1 MATAVVLPQ
10 TRAANLHVHNPV
22 TIMSHYTEDELSAY
36 ALRPE
41 GIDDRES
48 VEQHVAVCCDCR
60 NTLEVIE
67 AFDTALH
74 DPLPW
79 EMSAS
84 MAPRPEAPPALLEYA
99 RAISAADAHA
109 RELVM
114 PLVDSAI
121 RFRAARIDHDARFY
135 TLAVMRL
142 LSKIANGMHERQ
154 PQFGLVLADTALAI
168 AEKLPAHLQSESAWY
183 VGTAWKER
191 ANALRYLGRFKEAD
205 EALDRAEE
213 AFESEDHVEPFDLA
227 IVQYVRATL
236 YCQMERFDEVV
247 SFGKSAAETFHQ
259 YGDTRRYLS
268 SLLVEGL
275 GYYSANRD
283 RESVE
288 IMERVATLSRSARET
303 DLLGRALLNA
313 ANSYTR
319 LRDYAKATAY
329 YADAISVMN
338 DLDLPTESAR
348 LNWAMGAL
356 NVEQGDY
363 DSGIAGLDR
372 SRIQLQQ
379 LGMSNDAALA
389 TLDLVAALL
398 AAEQPERVPELCRA
412 ITLTFS
418 SEGMM
423 RSAKKALAY
432 LTEAVTS
439 GDATPESV
447 RHVRAFLEHLPEHP
461 LDEFQQIQ

>member
-1 MATAVVLPQ
+1 
-10 TRAANLHVHNPV
+10 
-22 TIMSHYTEDELSAY
+22 MSHYTEDELSAY
-36 ALRPE
+36 ALRPDA
-41 GIDDRES
+41 IDDREG
-48 VEQHVAVCCDCR
+48 VEQHVAACGDCR
-60 NTLEVIE
+60 NTLDVIE
-67 AFDTALH
+67 AFDIALQ

-79 EMSAS
+79 EMAES
-84 MAPRPEAPPALLEYA
+84 MPVRRDAPPALLDHA
-99 RAISAADAHA
+99 RAIAAADARA

-121 RFRAARIDHDARFY
+121 RFRAARIDDDPRFY
-135 TLAVMRL
+135 TLAVIRL
-142 LSKIANGMHERQ
+142 LSKVANGMHERQ
-154 PQFGLVLADTALAI
+154 PQFGLVLADTALNI
-168 AEKLPAHLQSESAWY
+168 AEKLPANLQAQSAWY

-213 AFESEDHVEPFDLA
+213 AFESDDHVEPFDLA

-236 YCQMERFDEVV
+236 YCQMERFEEVV
-247 SFGKSAAETFHQ
+247 ALGQSAAETFHL

-268 SLLVEGL
+268 ALLVEGL
-275 GYYSANRD
+275 GYYNAGRD

-288 IMERVATLSRSARET
+288 IMERVAALATNAGEI

-313 ANSYTR
+313 ANSYMR
-319 LRDYAKATAY
+319 LRDFGKATVY
-329 YADAISVMN
+329 YADAISVM
-338 DLDLPTESAR
+338 DALDLPTELAR
-348 LNWAMGAL
+348 LHWSLGTL
-356 NVEQGDY
+356 KIEQGDY
-363 DSGIAGLDR
+363 DEGLVGLER

-379 LGMSNDAALA
+379 LGMANDAALV
-389 TLDLVAALL
+389 TLDLVAGLL
-398 AAEQPERVPELCRA
+398 AAEKPERVPELCRA

-423 RSAKKALAY
+423 RNAKKALAY

-439 GDATPESV
+439 GDATPEAV

-461 LDEFQQIQ
+461 NEEFQQIQ

>member
-1 MATAVVLPQ
+1 
-10 TRAANLHVHNPV
+10 
-22 TIMSHYTEDELSAY
+22 MSHYTEDELSAY
-36 ALRPE
+36 ALRPDA
-41 GIDDRES
+41 IDDREG
-48 VEQHVAVCCDCR
+48 VEQHVAACGDCR
-60 NTLEVIE
+60 STLDVIE
-67 AFDTALH
+67 AFDIALQ

-79 EMSAS
+79 EMAES
-84 MAPRPEAPPALLEYA
+84 MPVRRDAPPALLDHA
-99 RAISAADAHA
+99 RAIAAADARA

-121 RFRAARIDHDARFY
+121 RFRAARIDDDPRFY
-135 TLAVMRL
+135 TLAVIRL
-142 LSKIANGMHERQ
+142 LSKVANGMHERQ
-154 PQFGLVLADTALAI
+154 PQFGLVLADTALNI
-168 AEKLPAHLQSESAWY
+168 ADKLPANLQAQSAWY

-213 AFESEDHVEPFDLA
+213 AFESDDHVEPFDLA

-236 YCQMERFDEVV
+236 YCQMERFEEVV
-247 SFGKSAAETFHQ
+247 ALGQSAAETFHL

-268 SLLVEGL
+268 ALLVEGL
-275 GYYSANRD
+275 GYFNADRD

-288 IMERVATLSRSARET
+288 IMERVAVLARSASEI
-303 DLLGRALLNA
+303 DLVGRALLNA

-319 LRDYAKATAY
+319 MRNYSKATSC
-329 YADAISVMN
+329 YAQAIGVME

-348 LNWAMGAL
+348 LNWSLATL
-356 NVEQGDY
+356 KVEQGDY
-363 DSGIAGLDR
+363 DEGIVGLEH
-372 SRIQLQQ
+372 SRVKLQQ
-379 LGMSNDAALA
+379 LGMANDAALA
-389 TLDLVAALL
+389 TLDLVAGLL

-423 RSAKKALAY
+423 RNAKKALAY

-439 GDATPESV
+439 GDATPEAV

-461 LDEFQQIQ
+461 NEEFQQIQ